1 MSEAISFISGLI
13 AMGLVWFGSDYLT
26 YDGPYRRGY
35 RDALRDFQKEED
47 GEQDDKQRSNLNSQ
61 RV

>member
-35 RDALRDFQKEED
+35 RDALRDFQNEED
-47 GEQDDKQRSNLNSQ
+47 GEQDDKQRSN
-61 RV
+61 